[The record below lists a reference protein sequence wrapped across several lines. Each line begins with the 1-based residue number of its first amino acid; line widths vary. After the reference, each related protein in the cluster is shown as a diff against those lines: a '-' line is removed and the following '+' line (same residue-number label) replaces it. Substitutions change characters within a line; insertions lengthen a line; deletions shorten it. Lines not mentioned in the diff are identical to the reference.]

1 MKQSKKAMV
10 LYYIVIFG
18 LLGSLFYFVM
28 TQLFNQPQR
37 GLFPGEMNLDIG
49 YGADVG
55 RAMQLYI
62 ETGAK
67 SAEEESIV
75 TLANNGGFEKASEC
89 GKYLDY
95 NIWSSKCSAS
105 IEKNQNELF
114 NIALW
119 KIIEAHPQNNR
130 RVTVKE
136 DFSYTPS
143 IEKSKIK
150 ISGIGKSL
158 DGVAQKPLKISLFIG
173 DQKTENGL
181 LSFPPAFHIE
191 TDFDYN
197 QLNTIQTEMKE
208 ILKLISKSQVDAY
221 LQSKSLNW
229 QTHSCAP
236 KEPEDVFF

>member
-75 TLANNGGFEKASEC
+75 TLANNAGFENAS
-89 GKYLDY
+89 
-95 NIWSSKCSAS
+95 
-105 IEKNQNELF
+105 Q
-114 NIALW
+114 
-119 KIIEAHPQNNR
+119 R
-130 RVTVKE
+130 
-136 DFSYTPS
+136 
-143 IEKSKIK
+143 
-150 ISGIGKSL
+150 GKSL
-158 DGVAQKPLKISLFIG
+158 DGVAQKPLKIILFIG

-236 KEPEDVFF
+236 KEP